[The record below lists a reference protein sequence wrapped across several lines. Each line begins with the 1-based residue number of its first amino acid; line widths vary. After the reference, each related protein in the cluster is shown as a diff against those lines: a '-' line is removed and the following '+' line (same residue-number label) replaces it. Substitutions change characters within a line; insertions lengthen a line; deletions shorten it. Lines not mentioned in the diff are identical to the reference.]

1 MTTAIKLAGLG
12 ILYKCCQCTWRGH
25 RFGTKSLKGS
35 FVNSKAGLA
44 GGWLQAG
51 DVVKKVEGDFFNWAS
66 PENVSRLA
74 PPKKRPDCRRL
85 YSFLLGSKTPYCH
98 WIYGKL
104 NQIYEKL
111 RSDSFEVPQ
120 TQLNLREAFKNVL
133 AEFVR

>member
-74 PPKKRPDCRRL
+74 PPKFAWSGP
-85 YSFLLGSKTPYCH
+85 P
-98 WIYGKL
+98 
-104 NQIYEKL
+104 
-111 RSDSFEVPQ
+111 
-120 TQLNLREAFKNVL
+120 
-133 AEFVR
+133 